1 MRINTS
7 NKSEIFDIYSQVMD
21 RYNKKYSLNKTAS
34 LTSGIIQDVAE
45 ITRINAKY
53 SAILAELGINNIEN
67 LNLILTRAQ
76 VSLREGKAENF
87 KQALESAVKTVTNQD
102 VNPDK
107 LDKLIKL
114 IKEIEEEQTSAAAK
128 TSGEAAAE
136 ALRPAMNDVSNT
148 IKTVTESVSKL
159 SEDSAKQLKELAELM
174 KENQKLNK
182 DLIASFGESF
192 SSISSK
198 LDSTINESISKL
210 ESTIKASDEA
220 GKRELTEQLTALK
233 ALQKELKESSS
244 KVSSNLSAAKLA
256 DNAVSAA
263 NFAKKSYGVI
273 SGIIKILLI
282 VSGAGAVYWYFTK
295 DETAEEDV
303 RGSTGESSSRSAT
316 QTRDDEDPLNM
327 GQAYQRRP
335 SSRVAAILDDETKR
349 VEFFDSLKDMDPDR
363 AESALESI
371 AKYYNATGYIKLS
384 TPVVINN
391 ETIEYVFPMAFR
403 GGRDPVRD
411 TARRAATEEYF
422 TNLYT
427 QDSMNNRRIKTRIES
442 TVGSSDA
449 QKIANYAFSVVAG
462 GALFSG
468 KGTPF
473 GLGDRGRR
481 YGRGKENV
489 GVSDFGIAGTSRRR
503 MTREERRM
511 AERGDM
517 RNNNQDFILDNSM
530 DLDDPMSAFAS
541 GINEI
546 IKKNAKNID
555 LSTNSN
561 DKSYNFDKKADKFS
575 NRYFKDAIKDLEDDE
590 FMKEYYAGFS
600 KLHNQ
605 KSKKQKED
613 YSKLYDLHDETG
625 SELIHKSHPKAISV
639 AEAIGGGGLVENLNE
654 RSKSMQDAAKRN
666 PSGNYRARYV
676 SK

>member
-34 LTSGIIQDVAE
+34 TTSGLLGV
-45 ITRINAKY
+45 ITESARLNTKY
-53 SAILAELGINNIEN
+53 SAKLAEFGIKNIDE
-67 LNLILTRAQ
+67 LNVLLNKAKS
-76 VSLREGKAENF
+76 VLEEGKANNQKE
-87 KQALESAVKTVTNQD
+87 ALEVVIKEVTKK
-102 VNPDK
+102 NPIPHK
-107 LDKLIKL
+107 LDEFIILL
-114 IKEIEEEQTSAAAK
+114 KEIEEDQRSAAVRA
-128 TSGEAAAE
+128 SGEAAAE
-136 ALRPAMNDVSNT
+136 AIKPALSDISST
-148 IKTVTESVSKL
+148 IKTVTESVSKF
-159 SEDSAKQLKELAELM
+159 SKDSAEQLKELAELM
-174 KENQKLNK
+174 KKNQQLNDQLIENFDK
-182 DLIASFGESF
+182 SF

-198 LDSTINESISKL
+198 LDSTINYSISKL
-210 ESTIKASDEA
+210 ESTIKASDEV
-220 GKRELTEQLTALK
+220 GKKELTEQLTALK

-256 DNAVSAA
+256 DNVASAA
-263 NFAKKSYGVI
+263 KFAKKAYGFI
-273 SGIIKILLI
+273 SEIINILLV
-282 VSGAGAVYWYFTK
+282 VSGVGAAYWYLTK
-295 DETAEEDV
+295 DKTAEEDV
-303 RGSTGESSSRSAT
+303 RGSTGEFSRPAT

-327 GQAYQRRP
+327 DQTYQRRP
-335 SSRVAAILDDETKR
+335 SSRVAAILDDKTKR
-349 VEFFDSLKDMDPDR
+349 VDFFDSLKYMDPDR

-371 AKYYNATGYIKLS
+371 AKHYNATGYIKLS

-422 TNLYT
+422 INLYT

-481 YGRGKENV
+481 YGRGKKNV

-575 NRYFKDAIKDLEDDE
+575 NRYFKDAVKDLEDDE